1 VKTLLGLIL
10 AAVMVLAMGSVAL
23 AGVDFTLEFS
33 RDFDAEETSGF
44 AELGFSLAADPFD
57 FSLTYTH
64 DIYPEMSD
72 TLKGS
77 VGLTLGLLS
86 FGYER
91 ELTIDDPGV
100 GTVDMDLG
108 LVSLGYSYDF
118 DVDEYGKLTATLAKS
133 F

>member
-1 VKTLLGLIL
+1 M
-10 AAVMVLAMGSVAL
+10 VMVLAMGSIAL
-23 AGVDFTLEFS
+23 AGIDFTLEFS
-33 RDFDAEETSGF
+33 RDFDAEETAGF

-64 DIYPEMSD
+64 DIYPEEGD
-72 TLKGS
+72 TLKGDI
-77 VGLTLGLLS
+77 GLTLGILS

-100 GTVDMDLG
+100 GTIG
-108 LVSLGYSYDF
+108 LDVTPISLGYEYEF